1 MTVPEFT
8 NEIVTTIVESL
19 EIDEYEA
26 EYEKIVKI
34 YADWVTEMLQV
45 SVIDHSTLNR
55 S

>member
-8 NEIVTTIVESL
+8 YEIATTIVGSL
-19 EIDEYEA
+19 DIDEYEA
-26 EYEKIVKI
+26 EYEKIVKV

-45 SVIDHSTLNR
+45 CVIDRSTLNR